1 VISEIGAF
9 CLMLGLAFAA
19 AQVGLS
25 AAGRMR
31 RSTLL
36 AAAGEGAAVAS
47 FAGVALAFACLIH
60 AFVTSDFSV
69 ANVAANSHTEKPLL
83 YKVAG
88 AWGSHEGSML
98 LWCLALTGYGAAA
111 ATLGRGLPQ
120 GLKALMVAT
129 QGVLGTVFL
138 AYTVFASN
146 PLLRIPLNQV
156 PVEGRSL
163 NPLLQDPALAIHPP
177 FLYSGYVGMSV
188 VFSLAVAA
196 LIEGRVDA
204 AWARWVRP
212 WALAAWSLLTV
223 GIMLGSF
230 WAYYELGWGGWW
242 FWDPVENASFMPW
255 LIATALLH
263 SAIVTE
269 KRGALAGWSLF
280 LALGAFT
287 FSMLGAFLVR
297 SGVLTSVHAFAVDP
311 KRGVLLL
318 IILGLTAG
326 SGFLLFAWRAPK
338 LSKGGVFAP
347 ISRESALVLNNIL
360 LAAATTAVLLGTLYP
375 LVREAITGE
384 AISVGP
390 GFFNIAFVPLMGA
403 LAILLPAGPLLA
415 WKRGDLTGVGQRLI
429 LAAAVAVGAG
439 LLTLALVS
447 PRKALGALGVA
458 VGAWLIGGAVAELI
472 ERTRAFRVPAA
483 DSLRRLTGMPRG
495 AWGMT
500 FAHLGLGVFVLGA
513 CFEIGWRGE
522 AAETLPIGGSLD
534 VAGYHLVLDRVAPVD
549 GPNFDADQAIIRAT
563 KDGQPVCIGRPER
576 RVYPAGGQTTSEVA
590 ICYRGFSHL
599 YMVLGERRENA
610 ASPHAAG
617 GAGPPVWLVRAYWNP
632 WATLIFLGPIIMA
645 LGGVISLSDR
655 RLRLGVAARSR
666 QAAVPEAAPEAAK
679 GKKRREQPA

>member
-1 VISEIGAF
+1 MIAE
-9 CLMLGLAFAA
+9 LGSFALILALAFAA
-19 AQVGLS
+19 AQTGLS
-25 AAGRMR
+25 AFARAR
-31 RSTLL
+31 RSSVL
-36 AAAGEGAAVAS
+36 AAAGEGAALAS
-47 FAGVALAFACLIH
+47 FAGVAVAFACLIH

-69 ANVAANSHTEKPLL
+69 ANVAQNSHTEKPML

-88 AWGSHEGSML
+88 AWGSHEGSIL
-98 LWCLALTGYGAAA
+98 LWCFILTGYGAAA

-120 GLKALMVAT
+120 GLKALMVSV
-129 QGVLGTVFL
+129 QGALGTVFL

-146 PLLRIPLNQV
+146 PLLRLASP
-156 PVEGRSL
+156 PVEGHSL

-212 WALAAWSLLTV
+212 WALAAWSFLTV
-223 GIMLGSF
+223 GITLGAF

-269 KRGALAGWSLF
+269 KRGALAGWTLF

-318 IILGLTAG
+318 IILGVTAG
-326 SGFLLFAWRAPK
+326 SAFSLFAWRAPK
-338 LSKGGVFAP
+338 LSPGGVFAP

-360 LAAATTAVLLGTLYP
+360 LAAATATVLLGTLYP
-375 LVREAITGE
+375 LIRQAATGE

-390 GFFNIAFVPLMGA
+390 PYFNLTFAPLMAA

-415 WKRGDLTGVGQRLI
+415 WKRGDLRGVGQRLWVAA
-429 LAAAVAVGAG
+429 LAAFGCG
-439 LLTLALVS
+439 LLTYAFVS
-447 PRKALGALGVA
+447 PKKALGALGVTI
-458 VGAWLIGGAVAELI
+458 GAWLVLGAVAEVI
-472 ERTRAFRVPAA
+472 ERTRAFRVSPT
-483 DSLRRLTGMPRG
+483 DSWRRLTGLPRG

-500 FAHLGLGVFVLGA
+500 LAHLGLGVFVLGA
-513 CFEIGWRGE
+513 CVELGWKGE
-522 AAETLPIGGSLD
+522 AAEALPLGGSVN
-534 VAGYHLVLDRVAPVD
+534 VAGYHLVLETVGPVD
-549 GPNFDADQAIIRAT
+549 GPNFDAEQASIRIT
-563 KDGQPVCIGRPER
+563 REGQPVCIAEPNR
-576 RVYPAGGQTTSEVA
+576 RFYPAGNQTVSGIA
-590 ICYRGFSHL
+590 ICYRGASHL
-599 YMVLGERRENA
+599 YVVLGERRETTPDA
-610 ASPHAAG
+610 QGRG
-617 GAGPPVWLVRAYWNP
+617 GTPVWLVRAYWNP
-632 WATLIFLGPIIMA
+632 WASLIFLGPVIMA
-645 LGGVISLSDR
+645 LGGLTSLSDR
-655 RLRLGVAARSR
+655 RMRLGVARPR
-666 QAAVPEAAPEAAK
+666 K
-679 GKKRREQPA
+679 DRRGDQPA